1 MDPQLWHTR
10 PLLAFAS
17 LLPVPLGALWMIL
30 APALP
35 PFARRRALL
44 TALTWLLTRVAF
56 GALVWGALGHS
67 GIDQL
72 TFFLPQARHALAGQL
87 VYRDFPSAYGPLFA
101 PLLAVAVAALGN
113 VGPFVLFLCADFIAW
128 RALAAADG
136 EASEAAWGYV
146 ALPLVWYLAVRYAQD
161 EPLCA
166 AFIALAY
173 LAHKRAWPM
182 LAGLALGVG
191 LLVTKPLF
199 ALPALPFLLAG
210 RGRARLVLAAAAPVV
225 LVYGA
230 LLVMRAPVL
239 QPFTL
244 EGGNFGVGP
253 TLWRVPVTLLHF
265 DLPGATGWLPFA
277 ALLAAGVAL
286 LVRRGAPLE
295 AHAAWQYGAFA
306 ALSPK
311 FMIMYAIMWAPL
323 IAVWAAKDPDRRGW
337 WLLYGATL
345 PLAWYLDSGP
355 MQGLF
360 GIGWQVV
367 GVAGIIGVA
376 LLALWPL
383 AEMRRA
389 ADPTG
394 SPDAAA

>member
-1 MDPQLWHTR
+1 MDPQLWHTK

-17 LLPVPLGALWMIL
+17 LLPVPIGALWMIL

-35 PFARRRALL
+35 CFSRHRALL
-44 TALTWLLTRVAF
+44 SALTWLLTRVAF
-56 GALVWGALGHS
+56 GVLVWGVLGHS

-72 TFFLPQARHALAGQL
+72 TFFLPQAKHALAGQL

-101 PLLAVAVAALGN
+101 PLLGVMVATLGN
-113 VGPFVLFLCADFIAW
+113 AGPFVLFLFADFVAW

-136 EASEAAWGYV
+136 EASEVAWGYV

-173 LAHKRAWPM
+173 LALRRERPLA
-182 LAGLALGVG
+182 AGLALGLG

-210 RGRARLVLAAAAPVV
+210 KGRLRLALAAAVPVV
-225 LVYGA
+225 ILYGA
-230 LLVMRAPVL
+230 LLLMRAPIL

-253 TLWRVPVTLLHF
+253 TLWRVPVVLLHF
-265 DLPGATGWLPFA
+265 DLPGAVGWLPLA
-277 ALLAAGVAL
+277 ALLALGVVL

-311 FMIMYAIMWAPL
+311 FMTMYAIMWAPL
-323 IAVWAAKDPDRRGW
+323 LAVWAAKDPDRRGW
-337 WLLYGATL
+337 WLLYGAML

-360 GIGWQVV
+360 GMGWHLV
-367 GVAGIIGVA
+367 GVTGIIGVA

-383 AEMRRA
+383 WEMRRA
-389 ADPTG
+389 DSA
-394 SPDAAA
+394 